1 MEERVQLLN
10 SDIFVLFAL
19 SLRRQ
24 PTLGG
29 GGGAVPWS
37 TLVFCF
43 NHRKSVFESVITI
56 KLTGRT
62 PAITFQKHLFIG
74 SEGKI
79 SEVENIFKTLR

>member
-29 GGGAVPWS
+29 GGGGGPMIYSGV
-37 TLVFCF
+37 
-43 NHRKSVFESVITI
+43 
-56 KLTGRT
+56 
-62 PAITFQKHLFIG
+62 LF
-74 SEGKI
+74 
-79 SEVENIFKTLR
+79 